1 MLQSFLEFRLL
12 CMYLSSR
19 LYAIILTIK
28 ECAEKTHLT
37 LEIDKIRKKIE
48 RFGEKNLNSFQQKK
62 GFLIETHSL
71 VIPFY
76 VPEISYPSLTLDY
89 LFSFLFYLSV
99 FISTSFS
106 LSLRDL
112 VAQLCF
118 QSILLFLRYTRL
130 VQWALCPRKKDQ
142 RRDESILSFLFFW
155 FSLICLKSRY
165 FRNFFYHSIIS

>member
-106 LSLRDL
+106 LSLSVIQQHNSVSSLYFFFCD
-112 VAQLCF
+112 
-118 QSILLFLRYTRL
+118 IL
-130 VQWALCPRKKDQ
+130 D
-142 RRDESILSFLFFW
+142 W
-155 FSLICLKSRY
+155 FSGLSVLEKRINEEMKA
-165 FRNFFYHSIIS
+165 FYLSCSFGSV